1 MPRGELSCSAVNG
14 ISNCA
19 KKDNPLFDPPLS
31 RYAVNGVTGLRGT
44 KSMAKDA
51 KRKRLATDHAER
63 KGRVVAVGN
72 QKGGVG
78 KTTNTVHIARALAE
92 LGRKVLII
100 DLDMNHGATRHFGIE
115 PEAYLGSFEMLI
127 HAEPAENL
135 PLTNEELEAD
145 GGSMPEN
152 LDLIPAARKLEGI
165 DQAVMARSKFTT
177 PQDVLKA
184 PLDSLRPKYD
194 YIFLDTAPNATLPTL
209 AAYMNADYFILSAMP
224 DPFAI
229 AGLNDAVRD
238 IIDARERGNTRLTLL
253 GVVVSAVDKRTSLAN
268 SLSEFVEKSFKGGE
282 GSDSVKFRTTI
293 GRSTVVPQTQKV
305 GKTLFETHSTHK
317 ITDQYRSLVK
327 EIEERLDLIESN
339 AINSHAQRKVANG

>member
-1 MPRGELSCSAVNG
+1 
-14 ISNCA
+14 
-19 KKDNPLFDPPLS
+19 
-31 RYAVNGVTGLRGT
+31 
-44 KSMAKDA
+44 MAKGQKQNA
-51 KRKRLATDHAER
+51 FAEKRER
-63 KGRVVAVGN
+63 KGRVIAIGN

-100 DLDMNHGATRHFGIE
+100 DLDMNHGATRHFGIV
-115 PEAYLGSFEMLI
+115 PEAFLGSYEMLC
-127 HAEPAENL
+127 HAELAENL
-135 PLTNEELEAD
+135 VLTEKDLEVG
-145 GGSMPEN
+145 GGSLPKN
-152 LDLIPAARKLEGI
+152 LALIPAARKLEGI

-177 PQDVLKA
+177 PQDVLRI
-184 PLDSLRPKYD
+184 PLDSLRPMFD

-238 IIDARERGNTRLTLL
+238 ILDARAKGNPGLVLL

-268 SLSEFVEKSFKGGE
+268 SLSDFVDKSFKGGA
-282 GSDSVKFRTTI
+282 GSESVKFRTSI
-293 GRSTVVPQTQKV
+293 GRSTVIPQTQKV

-317 ITDQYRSLVK
+317 ITDEYRSLAH
-327 EIEERLDLIESN
+327 EIENRLEKIETK
-339 AINSHAQRKVANG
+339 AARGRGDRKVVNG